1 MSTQL
6 ISVDVAQRRL
16 RRLLLAGAVIAT
28 IWVVLPIYFLVV
40 NAWSS
45 QDAVNAFPK
54 AFVPEMNHESLSF
67 LLGFDGVLSSLVN
80 SLIVAAITMIFSI
93 GLGAPAGYALA
104 RYEFR
109 GKGTFRLL
117 ILLTRAFPLPL
128 LALPLT
134 VLYIRLGVDDTLVGL
149 ALVHT
154 MLALPFAV
162 LITFSLFSGVP
173 TELEEAA
180 WVFGCTKVQAFRRV
194 VLPIALPG
202 LAASAIFAFVI
213 SWNEVFASSV
223 LMIQNRTLTAFL
235 LQNLDVSPMHM
246 KFAGGALLVLPAAT
260 FMFLIRKHLFAMW
273 GISNRLLMANI
284 AIQNVTKSFGSYD
297 ALKGIGLAVAD
308 QEFLVLLGASGCGK
322 STLLR
327 IIAGLETADVGEVHV
342 GGERIDQ
349 LQAKDRRLAMVFQN
363 YAVFPHL
370 TVFENIAFG
379 LRMQKRPQEVVA
391 AKVNQVARM
400 VHLEALLDRYSGQL
414 SGGQRQR
421 VALARALAVEPR
433 VMLMDEP
440 LSNLDA
446 LLRLEMRAEL
456 KSILAASKTTTIYV
470 THDQVEAMSLA
481 DRIAVMHQGVI
492 VQCDTPLEIYRNP
505 VNTFVAGFIGNP
517 PMNFIPAHAVQ
528 DGIFEARGLRLQG
541 PLGHRELLLGIRPE
555 DMQVGDAGF
564 TCQADLI
571 EPLGPNVLVT
581 DVQDSA
587 VFRAALSSTTTVS
600 KGQSIFLQPDL
611 ERVRWF
617 TPEGQS
623 VESVS

>member
-6 ISVDVAQRRL
+6 ITIGVAQRRL
-16 RRLLLAGAVIAT
+16 RRLLLVGAAIAT
-28 IWVVLPIYFLVV
+28 VWVLLPIYFLFV

-45 QDAVNAFPK
+45 QEAVNAFPK
-54 AFVPEMNHESLSF
+54 AFAPEMNHESLSF

-80 SLIVAAITMIFSI
+80 SLIVAAITMVFSI

-109 GKGTFRLL
+109 GKGLFRLL

-273 GISNRLLMANI
+273 GISNR
-284 AIQNVTKSFGSYD
+284 
-297 ALKGIGLAVAD
+297 
-308 QEFLVLLGASGCGK
+308 
-322 STLLR
+322 
-327 IIAGLETADVGEVHV
+327 
-342 GGERIDQ
+342 
-349 LQAKDRRLAMVFQN
+349 
-363 YAVFPHL
+363 
-370 TVFENIAFG
+370 
-379 LRMQKRPQEVVA
+379 
-391 AKVNQVARM
+391 
-400 VHLEALLDRYSGQL
+400 
-414 SGGQRQR
+414 
-421 VALARALAVEPR
+421 
-433 VMLMDEP
+433 
-440 LSNLDA
+440 
-446 LLRLEMRAEL
+446 
-456 KSILAASKTTTIYV
+456 
-470 THDQVEAMSLA
+470 
-481 DRIAVMHQGVI
+481 
-492 VQCDTPLEIYRNP
+492 
-505 VNTFVAGFIGNP
+505 
-517 PMNFIPAHAVQ
+517 
-528 DGIFEARGLRLQG
+528 
-541 PLGHRELLLGIRPE
+541 
-555 DMQVGDAGF
+555 
-564 TCQADLI
+564 
-571 EPLGPNVLVT
+571 
-581 DVQDSA
+581 
-587 VFRAALSSTTTVS
+587 
-600 KGQSIFLQPDL
+600 
-611 ERVRWF
+611 
-617 TPEGQS
+617 
-623 VESVS
+623 

>member
-16 RRLLLAGAVIAT
+16 RRLLLVGAVIAT

-260 FMFLIRKHLFAMW
+260 FMFFIRKHLFAMW
-273 GISNRLLMANI
+273 GISNR
-284 AIQNVTKSFGSYD
+284 
-297 ALKGIGLAVAD
+297 
-308 QEFLVLLGASGCGK
+308 
-322 STLLR
+322 
-327 IIAGLETADVGEVHV
+327 
-342 GGERIDQ
+342 
-349 LQAKDRRLAMVFQN
+349 
-363 YAVFPHL
+363 
-370 TVFENIAFG
+370 
-379 LRMQKRPQEVVA
+379 
-391 AKVNQVARM
+391 
-400 VHLEALLDRYSGQL
+400 
-414 SGGQRQR
+414 
-421 VALARALAVEPR
+421 
-433 VMLMDEP
+433 
-440 LSNLDA
+440 
-446 LLRLEMRAEL
+446 
-456 KSILAASKTTTIYV
+456 
-470 THDQVEAMSLA
+470 
-481 DRIAVMHQGVI
+481 
-492 VQCDTPLEIYRNP
+492 
-505 VNTFVAGFIGNP
+505 
-517 PMNFIPAHAVQ
+517 
-528 DGIFEARGLRLQG
+528 
-541 PLGHRELLLGIRPE
+541 
-555 DMQVGDAGF
+555 
-564 TCQADLI
+564 
-571 EPLGPNVLVT
+571 
-581 DVQDSA
+581 
-587 VFRAALSSTTTVS
+587 
-600 KGQSIFLQPDL
+600 
-611 ERVRWF
+611 
-617 TPEGQS
+617 
-623 VESVS
+623 

>member
-1 MSTQL
+1 MSTPL
-6 ISVDVAQRRL
+6 ITIDVAQRRL
-16 RRLLLAGAVIAT
+16 RRLLLVGAAIAT
-28 IWVVLPIYFLVV
+28 VWVLLPIYFLVV

-45 QDAVNAFPK
+45 QEAVNAFPK

-67 LLGFDGVLSSLVN
+67 LLGFDGVLTSLVN
-80 SLIVAAITMIFSI
+80 SLIVAAITMVFSI

-202 LAASAIFAFVI
+202 LAASAIFAIVI

-273 GISNRLLMANI
+273 GISNR
-284 AIQNVTKSFGSYD
+284 
-297 ALKGIGLAVAD
+297 
-308 QEFLVLLGASGCGK
+308 
-322 STLLR
+322 
-327 IIAGLETADVGEVHV
+327 
-342 GGERIDQ
+342 
-349 LQAKDRRLAMVFQN
+349 
-363 YAVFPHL
+363 
-370 TVFENIAFG
+370 
-379 LRMQKRPQEVVA
+379 
-391 AKVNQVARM
+391 
-400 VHLEALLDRYSGQL
+400 
-414 SGGQRQR
+414 
-421 VALARALAVEPR
+421 
-433 VMLMDEP
+433 
-440 LSNLDA
+440 
-446 LLRLEMRAEL
+446 
-456 KSILAASKTTTIYV
+456 
-470 THDQVEAMSLA
+470 
-481 DRIAVMHQGVI
+481 
-492 VQCDTPLEIYRNP
+492 
-505 VNTFVAGFIGNP
+505 
-517 PMNFIPAHAVQ
+517 
-528 DGIFEARGLRLQG
+528 
-541 PLGHRELLLGIRPE
+541 
-555 DMQVGDAGF
+555 
-564 TCQADLI
+564 
-571 EPLGPNVLVT
+571 
-581 DVQDSA
+581 
-587 VFRAALSSTTTVS
+587 
-600 KGQSIFLQPDL
+600 
-611 ERVRWF
+611 
-617 TPEGQS
+617 
-623 VESVS
+623 